1 MFSYYA
7 QSSKAGICVVSPR
20 AHKTQAM
27 AQALLVFATNLVMA
41 GAGSKQ
47 GARDLAGEPRII
59 K

>member
-1 MFSYYA
+1 MR
-7 QSSKAGICVVSPR
+7 KAGICVVSPR
-20 AHKTQAM
+20 AHKIQAM

>member
-27 AQALLVFATNLVMA
+27 AQALLVFATSLMA